1 MLEEKYTVLLTFIMM
16 KIIAFTKQIVAFPI
30 RECSSSRSRRFYAS
44 TSKTTMVYID
54 EWFETIKKSK
64 EFYERFS
71 NNNDNDNNDNDD
83 DNESNVN
90 KNRKSSSSSRQQQQR
105 KRKRRY
111 YFYNIDLQGRL
122 FLEETSPKNITSS
135 IKDTKFLNFFFSKIR
150 CATVKEIDF
159 LREEMDDEEDS
170 QYPFVSKCGFEINY
184 IRPAATPIVFHT
196 LVTNNDDRLLYGGN
210 LSVQFDSNR
219 LAISKR
225 SGKLYYPVH
234 NNDND
239 NNNSEDR
246 MKLGYG
252 LISSSVAVTLSDKI
266 TIGNNSNNYNRD
278 DDDKEGKF
286 TYNNDT
292 EIGWLPSKNEPGKWS
307 LPDDDE

>member
-1 MLEEKYTVLLTFIMM
+1 
-16 KIIAFTKQIVAFPI
+16 
-30 RECSSSRSRRFYAS
+30 
-44 TSKTTMVYID
+44 MVYID
-54 EWFETIKKSK
+54 EWFEKIKKSK

-71 NNNDNDNNDNDD
+71 NNNDNNDNNDNDD
-83 DNESNVN
+83 ESNKN
-90 KNRKSSSSSRQQQQR
+90 KNMKSSSSSSSTSSRQQ
-105 KRKRRY
+105 RKRRY

-159 LREEMDDEEDS
+159 LIKEKDEEDI
-170 QYPFVSKCGFEINY
+170 QYPFVSECGLEINY

-196 LVTNNDDRLLYGGN
+196 LVTNNDTLLYGGN

-234 NNDND
+234 ND
-239 NNNSEDR
+239 NNKDR

-252 LISSSVAVTLSDKI
+252 LISSSVAVALSNKI
-266 TIGNNSNNYNRD
+266 TIGNNSNNNNRD

-286 TYNNDT
+286 TYDNDT
-292 EIGWLPSKNEPGKWS
+292 EIDWLPSKNEPGKWS

>member
-1 MLEEKYTVLLTFIMM
+1 
-16 KIIAFTKQIVAFPI
+16 
-30 RECSSSRSRRFYAS
+30 
-44 TSKTTMVYID
+44 
-54 EWFETIKKSK
+54 
-64 EFYERFS
+64 
-71 NNNDNDNNDNDD
+71 
-83 DNESNVN
+83 
-90 KNRKSSSSSRQQQQR
+90 QQQ
-105 KRKRRY
+105 RKRRY

-159 LREEMDDEEDS
+159 LIEEMDDDEEDI

-225 SGKLYYPVH
+225 SGKLYY
-234 NNDND
+234 
-239 NNNSEDR
+239 
-246 MKLGYG
+246 
-252 LISSSVAVTLSDKI
+252 
-266 TIGNNSNNYNRD
+266 
-278 DDDKEGKF
+278 
-286 TYNNDT
+286 
-292 EIGWLPSKNEPGKWS
+292 
-307 LPDDDE
+307 

>member
-1 MLEEKYTVLLTFIMM
+1 M
-16 KIIAFTKQIVAFPI
+16 KFQINKF
-30 RECSSSRSRRFYAS
+30 
-44 TSKTTMVYID
+44 KK
-54 EWFETIKKSK
+54 IKKSQ

-71 NNNDNDNNDNDD
+71 NYNNNNDNNDD
-83 DNESNVN
+83 ESKT
-90 KNRKSSSSSRQQQQR
+90 KNMKSSSSSSSSRKQQR
-105 KRKRRY
+105 QRRY

-135 IKDTKFLNFFFSKIR
+135 IKDIKFLNFFFSKIR
-150 CATVKEIDF
+150 YATVKEIDF
-159 LREEMDDEEDS
+159 LIEEKEEDEEDI

-196 LVTNNDDRLLYGGN
+196 LINNYNDTLLYGGN

-234 NNDND
+234 NDD
-239 NNNSEDR
+239 NNNKYNEDR
-246 MKLGYG
+246 MKQLGYG

-266 TIGNNSNNYNRD
+266 TIGNNNNNNHD

-286 TYNNDT
+286 IYNNVT
-292 EIGWLPSKNEPGKWS
+292 EIDWLPSKNEPGKWS
-307 LPDDDE
+307 LPDDDEDDDYI

>member
-1 MLEEKYTVLLTFIMM
+1 
-16 KIIAFTKQIVAFPI
+16 
-30 RECSSSRSRRFYAS
+30 
-44 TSKTTMVYID
+44 MVYID

-71 NNNDNDNNDNDD
+71 NNNDNDNDNNDNNDNNDD
-83 DNESNVN
+83 ENESNIN

-135 IKDTKFLNFFFSKIR
+135 IKDTTFLNFFFSKIR

-170 QYPFVSKCGFEINY
+170 QYPFVSKCGLEINY

-234 NNDND
+234 NN
-239 NNNSEDR
+239 NNSEDR
-246 MKLGYG
+246 MKLEYG

-266 TIGNNSNNYNRD
+266 TIGNNSYNYNRD

-307 LPDDDE
+307 FPDDDE

>member
-1 MLEEKYTVLLTFIMM
+1 M

-54 EWFETIKKSK
+54 EWFETFKKSK

-71 NNNDNDNNDNDD
+71 NNNENDNNDNDNDD
-83 DNESNVN
+83 DNESNIN
-90 KNRKSSSSSRQQQQR
+90 KNRKSSSSSSRQQQR

-135 IKDTKFLNFFFSKIR
+135 IKDTKFLNFFFSNIR

-159 LREEMDDEEDS
+159 LTEEMDDDEEDS

-196 LVTNNDDRLLYGGN
+196 LVTTNNDRLLYGGN

-234 NNDND
+234 NNNND
-239 NNNSEDR
+239 HSEDR

-292 EIGWLPSKNEPGKWS
+292 EIDWLPSKNEPGKWS